1 MLNDP
6 RLHYP
11 SYIMK
16 SLTVTLCAIAAF
28 LFSASDSFAQDS
40 TEIIFEDPMFE
51 VAVREQLQWSGL
63 ANDQPITKSHL
74 ENITFLWF
82 DEDGEDRVRNLNDL
96 RHFTNLRS
104 LEIWNA
110 SGISSFEPLW
120 KVDSINNLYVYG
132 ARNPDFSGISAVSAL
147 QILDLSDCSL
157 KNLGFLV
164 SANFTELY
172 SLILEA
178 NYLDLTEDS
187 NSSLQ
192 IETLKNLVEGN
203 RKTKIEAGL
212 YVEENGRGKLQ
223 TGEWSFIMM
232 EPWRTDPAVDYDMQ
246 IPKAVQDLASEISRA
261 EKILLENPNDPLAN
275 LLQGIHTFFNI
286 AESNQKHGLKE
297 FLISLGVE
305 PSIRSFTLADAS
317 IAGNFAFELNRD
329 FNSSLLA
336 SHLEEGIIPSL
347 VETESHFARIP
358 VNSVINLEPEFTG
371 TEETITVDYADILVL
386 RSMVKILSALASM
399 QSAYDWNLNA
409 GFVKDQD
416 GEDTN
421 TTMQT
426 FRAHNSNLLG
436 IRDKEQLAKARR
448 FLEDGIALYQIASPI
463 LTHESRLGYD
473 DHPYPDR
480 LFVIESDSLEDERE
494 FREDLDDL
502 LEALYE
508 PYNLDSDDE
517 GNSSTVPPQP
527 GYHFEDRDLDEHIGI
542 IDLNQFFEGKVDLA
556 QLLPDS
562 SGDRFETYQFR
573 DPTFGGLFPRL
584 SPKRLSTI
592 LFEEN
597 LVAGQEPHPH
607 DTLTEALTHFDPD
620 AYLSLNQDL
629 KAEFESNASGA
640 LDHFKTTGHQQRRR
654 YFFWPFESVEFPIC
668 LTEPTVVN
676 GQVVLLNGSL
686 LSAGGSSSVKVGFV
700 ISSEGLLPR
709 YDLGWAVHQ
718 SALNVQSGFS
728 LSYQPM
734 KYNTT
739 YYYRAYAENEAGRW
753 FGSVKRF
760 KSVGAQADQDS
771 LFEQALSLGNGWYE
785 SPWFG
790 ILNLPANGWS
800 YHFDLGWIYLPESQQ
815 EGVWVWSD
823 QRKGWIWTK
832 SDVWPHLWEHNQ
844 ASWLYFKKIENQP
857 HFFNFASESYE

>member
-1 MLNDP
+1 
-6 RLHYP
+6 
-11 SYIMK
+11 MK
-16 SLTVTLCAIAAF
+16 ILSTLSAISAF
-28 LFSASDSFAQDS
+28 LLPASVTFAQDS
-40 TEIIFEDPMFE
+40 TDIVFEDPMIE
-51 VAVREQLQWSGL
+51 AAAREQLKWSGL
-63 ANDQPITKSHL
+63 ANDQPVTQSHL
-74 ENITFLWF
+74 ENVTYLWF

-110 SGISSFEPLW
+110 SGITSFEPLW
-120 KVDSINNLYVYG
+120 KVDSIRYLYVYG
-132 ARNPDFSGISAVSAL
+132 ARDPDFSGISGLSKL
-147 QILDLSDCSL
+147 RILDLSDCSL

-164 SANFTELY
+164 SADFTELH

-178 NYLDLTEDS
+178 NHLDLTEDS

-192 IETLKNLVEGN
+192 IKTLKNLVEGN
-203 RKTKIEAGL
+203 RQTKIEAGL
-212 YVEENGRGKLQ
+212 YVEENGRGKLHLDPL
-223 TGEWSFIMM
+223 SFMMM
-232 EPWRTDPAVDYDMQ
+232 EPWSTDPAVHYDMQ
-246 IPKAVQDLASEISRA
+246 IPKSVQNLADEISRT
-261 EKILLENPNDPLAN
+261 EKTLLEKPHDPLAN

-286 AESNQKHGLKE
+286 AESNQTHGLKE

-317 IAGNFAFELNRD
+317 LAGNFAFELNRD
-329 FNSSLLA
+329 FNSSLFA
-336 SHLEEGIIPSL
+336 NHMEAGIIPAL

-371 TEETITVDYADILVL
+371 TEEIISVDYADVLVL

-416 GEDTN
+416 GEDAN

-426 FRAHNSNLLG
+426 FRAHNPNLFG

-473 DHPYPDR
+473 DQPYPDR
-480 LFVIESDSLEDERE
+480 LFVIGNDSLEDERE

-502 LEALYE
+502 LDALRE
-508 PYNLDSDDE
+508 PYHLDSDDE
-517 GNSSTVPPQP
+517 GT
-527 GYHFEDRDLDEHIGI
+527 GT
-542 IDLNQFFEGKVDLA
+542 IDLNQFFAGKVDLA

-584 SPKRLSTI
+584 NPKRLSSI
-592 LFEEN
+592 LFEED
-597 LVAGQEPHPH
+597 LVADQEPQRH
-607 DTLTEALTHFDPD
+607 DTLTEAITHFDPN

-629 KAEFESNASGA
+629 QAQYGANAGTA
-640 LDHFKTTGHQQRRR
+640 LEHFKNFGFWEQRR
-654 YFFWPFESVEFPIC
+654 YFLWPFESVDFPIS

-676 GQVVLLNGSL
+676 GQVVLLNGRL
-686 LSAGGSSSVKVGFV
+686 LSTGGSNSVKVGFV

-709 YDLGWAVHQ
+709 YDLGWEVHQ
-718 SALNVQSGFS
+718 AALSTQNGFS
-728 LSYQPM
+728 HAYQPL
-734 KYNTT
+734 KSNTT

-760 KSVGAQADQDS
+760 KSVGAQADQNS
-771 LFEQALSLGNGWYE
+771 LFGQARSLGNGWYE

-790 ILNLPANGWS
+790 ILNLPVNGWS

-844 ASWLYFKKIENQP
+844 ASWLYFKKIDSQP